1 VIVAVPTTPAGTLPI
16 MMLHDRVLVQLSNED
31 AERKSSAGLVIPATA
46 QMANRLHWAAVLGI
60 GPHVR
65 TVKVGDQVLFGEEQ
79 HEVEIQGETYVIL
92 REKDV
97 HAVAAARVEVS
108 TGLYL

>member
-1 VIVAVPTTPAGTLPI
+1 MPGPTTPAGKLPI
-16 MMLHDRVLVQLSNED
+16 MMLHDRVLVQLSPDD

-46 QMANRLHWAAVLGI
+46 QMAHRLHWAAVLGV

-79 HEVEIQGETYVIL
+79 QQEVEIQGETYVIV
-92 REKDV
+92 REKDL

>member
-1 VIVAVPTTPAGTLPI
+1 MAEANHPTGRLPI
-16 MMLHDRVLVQLSNED
+16 MMLHDRVLVQLTAD
-31 AERKSSAGLVIPATA
+31 DQERMSAAGLVIPATA
-46 QMANRLHWAAVLGI
+46 QVAHRLHWAGVLGV

-79 HEVEIQGETYVIL
+79 QHEVEIGGETYVIL
-92 REKDV
+92 REKDL

>member
-1 VIVAVPTTPAGTLPI
+1 MAAPVSPEGKLPI
-16 MMLHDRVLVQLSNED
+16 MMLHDRVLVQLSRDD

-46 QMANRLHWAAVLGI
+46 QMAQRLHWAAVLGV

-65 TVKVGDQVLFGEEQ
+65 TVKVGDQVLYGEEQ
-79 HEVEIQGETYVIL
+79 QNEVEIQGETYIIL
-92 REKDV
+92 REKDL

>member
-1 VIVAVPTTPAGTLPI
+1 MTPEGKLPI
-16 MMLHDRVLVQLSNED
+16 MMLHDRVLVQLTGED
-31 AERKSSAGLVIPATA
+31 AERRSSAGLVIPATA
-46 QMANRLHWAAVLGI
+46 QMANRLHWAPVLGV

-65 TVKVGDQVLFGEEQ
+65 TVKVGDQVLFGEEHQ

-92 REKDV
+92 REKDL

>member
-1 VIVAVPTTPAGTLPI
+1 MAAPVSPEGKLPI
-16 MMLHDRVLVQLSNED
+16 MMLHDRVLVQLSRDD

-46 QMANRLHWAAVLGI
+46 QMAQRLHWAAVLGV

-65 TVKVGDQVLFGEEQ
+65 TVKVGDQVLYGEEQ
-79 HEVEIQGETYVIL
+79 QNEVEIQGETYIIL
-92 REKDV
+92 REKDL
-97 HAVAAARVEVS
+97 HAVAAARVEIS